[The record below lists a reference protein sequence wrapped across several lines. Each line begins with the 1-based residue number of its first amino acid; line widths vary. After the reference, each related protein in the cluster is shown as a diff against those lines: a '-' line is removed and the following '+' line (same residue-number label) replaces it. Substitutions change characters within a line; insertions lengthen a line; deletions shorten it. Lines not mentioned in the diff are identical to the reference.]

1 MSQEST
7 DKIASQ
13 AENQAIE
20 IVLDKGIDPN
30 HPGFDK
36 LVDIQAKQIFEDLIN
51 QPGPHG

>member
-1 MSQEST
+1 MSHPSNDQ
-7 DKIASQ
+7 IASQ

-36 LVDIQAKQIFEDLIN
+36 LVDIQAKRIFEDLVN